1 MKKRK
6 AILTASLLVLAAALL
21 FGSSIGSIRAE
32 LTIESEDYKGQA
44 KVYNIGVALLENG
57 NDVTESQ
64 VLLGDLLKRN
74 NDTKLHAGRVYD
86 EVLTVKN
93 TGDIDEYVR
102 VTVYKYWTDEQGVKY
117 PDMDSA
123 WIILGFDTSDGW
135 SIDEE
140 STTEERTVLYYDK
153 LLAKDEEST
162 PFLRTISL
170 DSAVLTKVTQ
180 ESQYDEE
187 RGVTIIETT
196 FEYNGKNIH
205 LDAEVDGVQSHSP
218 EKAKI
223 SSWGADK

>member
-64 VLLGDLLKRN
+64 VLLGDLLERN

-140 STTEERTVLYYDK
+140 STTEERTVLYYDEVLK
-153 LLAKDEEST
+153 PEEET
-162 PFLRTISL
+162 KALL
-170 DSAVLTKVTQ
+170 DSVKIDDAVTKNVTRV
-180 ESQYDEE
+180 ESKTD
-187 RGVTIIETT
+187 GVTTITT
-196 FEYNGKNIH
+196 TYNYNGYMFCVEVYA
-205 LDAEVDGVQSHSP
+205 DAVQSHSASD
-218 EKAKI
+218 AKI
-223 SSWGADK
+223 SAWGVDK